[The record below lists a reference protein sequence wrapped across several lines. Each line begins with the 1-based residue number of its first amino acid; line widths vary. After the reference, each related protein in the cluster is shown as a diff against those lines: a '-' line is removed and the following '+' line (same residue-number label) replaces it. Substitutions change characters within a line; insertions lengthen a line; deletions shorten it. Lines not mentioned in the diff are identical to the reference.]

1 MMAEYV
7 TGHGEH
13 IPDELLSAYLDGDVE
28 DEQTLERIDVHL
40 AQCRD
45 CREALGELRAL
56 VRLLGDLPEP
66 AVPRSFALTPE
77 MVQPAN
83 VVPGP
88 WFVRF
93 QPALRWATAAAA
105 VLLVLVLGADLALHQ
120 PGGQE
125 SASEVQIMMA
135 DGEAGGAATAGRA
148 AADAATEA
156 AEANAATT
164 AEQSSPVPEAA
175 APPAPA
181 AGPASPE
188 AAGAQVETFDTPAT
202 AGSEAEASRD
212 APVDQAAEPF
222 AATQEADGPNIWR
235 LAEAVLA
242 LVVLWLL
249 VATFALPRL
258 RERRG

>member
-1 MMAEYV
+1 MAEDV
-7 TGHGEH
+7 TGYGEH

-28 DEQTLERIDVHL
+28 DEQTLERIDAHL
-40 AQCRD
+40 AQCRE
-45 CREALGELRAL
+45 CRAALGELRAL

-93 QPALRWATAAAA
+93 QPVLRLATAAAA
-105 VLLVLVLGADLALHQ
+105 ALLVLVLGADLLLHQ

-125 SASEVQIMMA
+125 SAAEVHIMMT
-135 DGEAGGAATAGRA
+135 DGGSSGGASAERS
-148 AADAATEA
+148 AADTATEA
-156 AEANAATT
+156 AAANAATA
-164 AEQSSPVPEAA
+164 AEQSSPVPDAA

-181 AGPASPE
+181 AASASPE
-188 AAGAQVETFDTPAT
+188 AAEARGEAFDTPAT
-202 AGSEAEASRD
+202 AGSAAEASGE
-212 APVDQAAEPF
+212 ASVDQSAEPF
-222 AATQEADGPNIWR
+222 AATQPADGPGIWR
-235 LAEAVLA
+235 LAEAVLV